1 MVENSYISYEKN
13 KTYLFNLISWS
24 RKPAFQTKEI
34 ALDEYVIHRDHKKI
48 QRIIKNM
55 TAEDTSVK
63 TNNFN
68 TLLCSYEIVRIGNH
82 LIYCRTMEQR
92 L

>member
-1 MVENSYISYEKN
+1 MHYLHRMVENSYISYEKN
-13 KTYLFNLISWS
+13 KTYLLNLISWS
-24 RKPAFQTKEI
+24 GKSAFQTEQI

-63 TNNFN
+63 TRKF
-68 TLLCSYEIVRIGNH
+68 
-82 LIYCRTMEQR
+82 
-92 L
+92 